1 MIDFHT
7 HPVLIREFAEKYPD
21 YTRMAR
27 DVFQIGNNLQ
37 PLETFFL
44 QMDVAGIEKAVLLPI
59 ACARAR
65 GLAVSSNEQ
74 VAELCGLS
82 TRFIGFASVD
92 PFYPGAAR
100 ELEAAIHEMGLKGLK
115 LDAAL
120 QEFDL
125 NDPRTFEV
133 YEAAAEL
140 GIPVLIHTGM
150 SWAPGTPLAQGQPLL
165 LEPAIRRFPQL
176 KFVLAHWGWPWVW
189 DANALALKYPNV
201 YLDTSCFYYDGPAE
215 FFQFHF
221 RRQMPITLVERS
233 LRNQIVFGSNYPR
246 VEIKNMVKAVKSLEL
261 TEACLEKIFR
271 TNAEKLLETATQP
284 RPRELAK
291 TL

>member
-27 DVFQIGNNLQ
+27 EVFQIGNNLQ

-44 QMDVAGIEKAVLLPI
+44 QMDVAGIERAVLLPI

-65 GLAVSSNEQ
+65 GLAVSSNGQ
-74 VAELCGLS
+74 VAELCGMS
-82 TRFIGFASVD
+82 KRFIGFASVD
-92 PFYPGAAR
+92 PVQPGAAK
-100 ELEAAIHEMGLKGLK
+100 ELESAIQTMGLKGLK

-120 QEFDL
+120 QDFDL
-125 NDPRTFEV
+125 NDPKVFEV
-133 YEAAAEL
+133 YEAAAAL
-140 GIPVLIHTGM
+140 GIPALIHTGM

-165 LEPAIRRFPQL
+165 LEPAIRRFPRL
-176 KFVLAHWGWPWVW
+176 NFVLAHWAWPWVW

-201 YLDTSCFYYDGPAE
+201 YLDTSCFYYDGPTE

-221 RRQMPITLVERS
+221 RQQMPITLLERS

-246 VEIKNMVKAVKSLEL
+246 VEIKNPVKAIKSLGL

-271 TNAEKLLETATQP
+271 TNAEKLLGIETQAA
-284 RPRELAK
+284 R
-291 TL
+291 

>member
-27 DVFQIGNNLQ
+27 EVFQIGNNLQ

-65 GLAVSSNEQ
+65 GLAVSSHEQ
-74 VAELCGLS
+74 VAELCAIS
-82 TRFIGFASVD
+82 KRFIGFASVD
-92 PFYPGAAR
+92 PLQPGAAK
-100 ELEAAIHEMGLKGLK
+100 ELEAAIKGLGLKGLK

-120 QEFDL
+120 QDFDL
-125 NDPRTFEV
+125 NDPRVFEV
-133 YEAAAEL
+133 YEAAAAL
-140 GIPVLIHTGM
+140 GIPALIHTGM

-165 LEPAIRRFPQL
+165 LEPAIRRFPKL
-176 KFVLAHWGWPWVW
+176 NFVLAHWGWPWVW
-189 DANALALKYPNV
+189 DTNALALKYPNV
-201 YLDTSCFYYDGPAE
+201 FLDTSCFYYDGPIE

-221 RRQMPITLVERS
+221 RQQMPITLLERS

-246 VEIKNMVKAVKSLEL
+246 VEIKNMVKAVKSLGL
-261 TEACLEKIFR
+261 TEACEEKILR
-271 TNAEKLLETATQP
+271 TNAEKLLGIGM
-284 RPRELAK
+284 
-291 TL
+291 

>member
-27 DVFQIGNNLQ
+27 EVFQIGNNLQ

-74 VAELCGLS
+74 VAELCGMS
-82 TRFIGFASVD
+82 KRFIGFASVD
-92 PFYPGAAR
+92 PLHPGAAR
-100 ELEAAIHEMGLKGLK
+100 ELESAVKGMGLKGLK

-120 QEFDL
+120 QDFDL
-125 NDPRTFEV
+125 NDSKVFAV
-133 YEAAAEL
+133 YEAAAAL
-140 GIPVLIHTGM
+140 GIPALIHTGM

-165 LEPAIRRFPQL
+165 LEPAIRRFPKL
-176 KFVLAHWGWPWVW
+176 NFVLAHWGWPWVW

-201 YLDTSCFYYDGPAE
+201 YLDTSCFYYDGPTE

-221 RRQMPITLVERS
+221 SQQMPITIVERS
-233 LRNQIVFGSNYPR
+233 LRNQVVFGSNYPR
-246 VEIKNMVKAVKSLEL
+246 VEIKNMVKAIKSLGL
-261 TEACLEKIFR
+261 TEACLQKILR
-271 TNAEKLLETATQP
+271 TNAEKLLGIETQP
-284 RPRELAK
+284 TR
-291 TL
+291 

>member
-27 DVFQIGNNLQ
+27 EVFQIGNNLQ

-74 VAELCGLS
+74 VAELCGIS
-82 TRFIGFASVD
+82 KRFIGFASVD
-92 PFYPGAAR
+92 PRQPGAAK
-100 ELEAAIHEMGLKGLK
+100 ELEAAVSETGLKGLK
-115 LDAAL
+115 LDASL
-120 QEFDL
+120 QDFDL
-125 NDPRTFEV
+125 NEPRAFEV
-133 YEAAAEL
+133 YEAAAAL
-140 GIPVLIHTGM
+140 KIPAIIHTGM

-165 LEPAIRRFPQL
+165 LEPAIRRFPSL
-176 KFVLAHWGWPWVW
+176 NFVLAHWGWPWVW
-189 DANALALKYPNV
+189 EANALALKYPNV
-201 YLDTSCFYYDGPAE
+201 YLDTSCFYYDSPTE
-215 FFQFHF
+215 FFQFQF
-221 RRQMPITLVERS
+221 RQQMPLTLLERS

-246 VEIKNMVKAVKSLEL
+246 VEIKNPVKAIKSLGL
-261 TEACLEKIFR
+261 TDACLEKIFHS
-271 TNAEKLLETATQP
+271 NAENLLGTRSQP
-284 RPRELAK
+284 AR
-291 TL
+291 